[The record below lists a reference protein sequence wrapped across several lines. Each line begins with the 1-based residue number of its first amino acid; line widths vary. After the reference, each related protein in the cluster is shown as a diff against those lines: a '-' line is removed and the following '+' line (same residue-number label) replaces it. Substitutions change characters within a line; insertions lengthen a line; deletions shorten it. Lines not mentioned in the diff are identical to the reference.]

1 MAVRRPV
8 KWNGTGFIDLSNG
21 EMTAIQNE
29 AVRLYG
35 ANPSVVLSVVSSGG
49 SLGTISDTRLQAGTG
64 TTDATN
70 FDTEAELQDVS
81 TVTVNYS
88 RMDESTSSVTL
99 DNAGFSW
106 PLYRVSGGLRA
117 MSETDFYDTFI
128 DNAIGSLTDVDG
140 GSNRAGTYTI
150 STSSTL
156 SGATEVSGS
165 ATPIFT
171 DTRANAD
178 AYTADGLIE
187 TRDQPENIT
196 NYYLHRYNAGAAND
210 FSKVVCHG
218 IGSTDATFM
227 SQADFRTQLGSGV
240 RHFMTQEVSYNL
252 SSGTSRGTII
262 TDTARTSAKY
272 LTFQAG
278 ADDYRAQEVPD
289 YDASASSINTYRL
302 YILRS

>member
-8 KWNGTGFIDLSNG
+8 KWNGDGIIDLTSG

-29 AVRLYG
+29 VIRLYG
-35 ANPSVVLSVVSSGG
+35 VNPSVALSVVSSGG
-49 SLGTISDTRLQAGTG
+49 SLGSISDTRLQAGTG
-64 TTDATN
+64 TSDATD
-70 FDTEAELQDVS
+70 FDTEAELEDVS
-81 TVTVNYS
+81 TITVNYS
-88 RMDESTSSVTL
+88 RLDQSVTSVAL

-106 PLYRVSGGLRA
+106 PLYRVAGGLRA

-128 DNAIGSLTDVDG
+128 DSAISSLTG
-140 GSNRAGTYTI
+140 GDNGTVTAGTYTI
-150 STSSTL
+150 STTTTL
-156 SGATEVSGS
+156 SGATEVSGT

-196 NYYLHRYNAGAAND
+196 NYYLHRYDANTALA
-210 FSKVVCHG
+210 FSKVICHG
-218 IGSTDATFM
+218 IGSTDATFI
-227 SQADFRTQLGSGV
+227 SQADFQTQLGSGI
-240 RHFMTQEVSYNL
+240 RHFMSQEVGYNL

-262 TDTARTSAKY
+262 TDTARTSGKY
-272 LTFQAG
+272 ITFQAG
-278 ADDYRAQEVPD
+278 DDDYRAQEVPD
-289 YDASASSINTYRL
+289 YDASASTINTYRL